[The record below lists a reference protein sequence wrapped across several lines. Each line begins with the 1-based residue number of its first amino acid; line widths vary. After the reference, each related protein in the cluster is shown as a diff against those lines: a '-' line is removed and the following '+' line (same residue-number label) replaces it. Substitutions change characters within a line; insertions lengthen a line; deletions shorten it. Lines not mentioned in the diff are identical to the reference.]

1 MKVVI
6 LCGGYGTRIRDVSE
20 DLPKPMIPVGD
31 KPILWHL
38 MKQYADHGFNEFVL
52 CLGHKGSVIKDFF
65 LNYQQNSRD
74 VTVTIGEQP
83 QIKFHGIPTSEN
95 WKVTLVDTGDGTLT
109 GSRVRKIKKYIE
121 SDENFLLTYG
131 DGLSNVDLS
140 KLVEFHKQH
149 KK

>member
-65 LNYQQNSRD
+65 SIISR
-74 VTVTIGEQP
+74 TAEM
-83 QIKFHGIPTSEN
+83 
-95 WKVTLVDTGDGTLT
+95 
-109 GSRVRKIKKYIE
+109 
-121 SDENFLLTYG
+121 
-131 DGLSNVDLS
+131 
-140 KLVEFHKQH
+140 
-149 KK
+149 

>member
-6 LCGGYGTRIRDVSE
+6 LCGGYGTRIREVSE

-38 MKQYADHGFNEFVL
+38 MKRYADYGFNEFVL
-52 CLGHKGSVIKDFF
+52 CLGHKGNVIKNFF
-65 LNYQQNSRD
+65 LNYQENSRD

-83 QIKFHGIPTSEN
+83 QIKFHGTSPSED

-109 GSRVRKIKKYIE
+109 GSRIRKIKKYVE
-121 SDENFLLTYG
+121 SDENF
-131 DGLSNVDLS
+131 
-140 KLVEFHKQH
+140 H
-149 KK
+149 